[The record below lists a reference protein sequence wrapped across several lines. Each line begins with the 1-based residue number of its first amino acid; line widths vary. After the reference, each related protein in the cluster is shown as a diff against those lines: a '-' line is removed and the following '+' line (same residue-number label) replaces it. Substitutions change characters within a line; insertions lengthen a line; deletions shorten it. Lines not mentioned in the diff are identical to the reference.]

1 MAASWQPVRTSGF
14 GRLTK
19 GQSVLLKAVV
29 AVAALGVLGVFFV
42 RSARTVLAEPYEVP
56 RDHLAPWTLA
66 IESPSSGSGILL
78 ALRPHRELTAVLF
91 KQVFARTGESL
102 TSPVPAAMPLVLQ
115 SEFDRAMAGAFT
127 PEKLLA
133 VAQAAGLETATI
145 VPRCL
150 AHRRVSAPGIVRQV
164 YFTRFDAP
172 AFETFRREVDRQL
185 RGAVGSTSAF
195 DAAALSPVV
204 IIAASDAVFSRWLP
218 LRAGDSDD
226 CLAPIAVK

>member
-1 MAASWQPVRTSGF
+1 MV
-14 GRLTK
+14 
-19 GQSVLLKAVV
+19 
-29 AVAALGVLGVFFV
+29 VAALGVLGVFFV

-66 IESPSSGSGILL
+66 IEPPSSGSGILL
-78 ALRPHRELTAVLF
+78 ALRPKGELTAVLF

-115 SEFDRAMAGAFT
+115 TEFDRAMAGAFT

-172 AFETFRREVDRQL
+172 AFETFRREVDRRL
-185 RGAVGSTSAF
+185 RGAGGSTAAF

-204 IIAASDAVFSRWLP
+204 IIAASDAAFSRWLP

>member
-1 MAASWQPVRTSGF
+1 MHNSSAASWRPVRANGF

-19 GQSVLLKAVV
+19 RHSVWLKAVV
-29 AVAALGVLGVFFV
+29 AVAALVALGVFFV
-42 RSARTVLAEPYEVP
+42 RSARTVLAEPYELL

-66 IESPSSGSGILL
+66 IEPPSSASGILL
-78 ALRPHRELTAVLF
+78 ALRPQRELTAVLF

-133 VAQAAGLETATI
+133 GAQAAGLETATV

-150 AHRRVSAPGIVRQV
+150 AQRPVSASGIVRQV
-164 YFTRFDAP
+164 H
-172 AFETFRREVDRQL
+172 
-185 RGAVGSTSAF
+185 
-195 DAAALSPVV
+195 
-204 IIAASDAVFSRWLP
+204 
-218 LRAGDSDD
+218 
-226 CLAPIAVK
+226 C

>member
-1 MAASWQPVRTSGF
+1 M
-14 GRLTK
+14 
-19 GQSVLLKAVV
+19 
-29 AVAALGVLGVFFV
+29 AALGALGVFFV

-66 IESPSSGSGILL
+66 IEPASSPSGIVL
-78 ALRPHRELTAVLF
+78 ALRPQPELTAVLF
-91 KQVFARTGESL
+91 KQVFGRTGESL

-115 SEFDRAMAGAFT
+115 SEFDRAMASAFT

-133 VAQAAGLETATI
+133 AAQAAGVETATV

-172 AFETFRREVDRQL
+172 AFDTFRREVARQL
-185 RGAVGSTSAF
+185 RDAGSTSAF
-195 DAAALSPVV
+195 DAAALSPVLIV
-204 IIAASDAVFSRWLP
+204 AATDAAFSRWLP
-218 LRAGDSDD
+218 LRAGGSDD

>member
-1 MAASWQPVRTSGF
+1 M
-14 GRLTK
+14 
-19 GQSVLLKAVV
+19 

-66 IESPSSGSGILL
+66 IEPASSPSGIVL
-78 ALRPHRELTAVLF
+78 ALRPQPELTAVLF

-115 SEFDRAMAGAFT
+115 SEFDRAMASAFT

-133 VAQAAGLETATI
+133 VAQAAGLETATV
-145 VPRCL
+145 VPRCV

-172 AFETFRREVDRQL
+172 AFEQFRREVARQL
-185 RGAVGSTSAF
+185 RDAGGSTSAF
-195 DAAALSPVV
+195 DAAALSPVLIV
-204 IIAASDAVFSRWLP
+204 AATDAAFSRWLP

>member
-1 MAASWQPVRTSGF
+1 M
-14 GRLTK
+14 TK
-19 GQSVLLKAVV
+19 LQRGLLKAVV
-29 AVAALGVLGVFFV
+29 AVAALGALGVFFV

-66 IESPSSGSGILL
+66 IEPASTPSGILL
-78 ALRPHRELTAVLF
+78 ALRPQPELTAVLF

-115 SEFDRAMAGAFT
+115 SEFDRAMPDAFT
-127 PEKLLA
+127 PEKLLG
-133 VAQAAGLETATI
+133 VAQAAGLETAAV

-150 AHRRVSAPGIVRQV
+150 AHRRVSAPGVVRQV

-172 AFETFRREVDRQL
+172 AFEQFRREVARQL
-185 RGAVGSTSAF
+185 RYASSTSTF
-195 DAAALSPVV
+195 DAAALSPVLIV
-204 IIAASDAVFSRWLP
+204 AATDAAFSRWLP

>member
-1 MAASWQPVRTSGF
+1 
-14 GRLTK
+14 
-19 GQSVLLKAVV
+19 LLKAVV

-66 IESPSSGSGILL
+66 IEPASSGSGIVL
-78 ALRPHRELTAVLF
+78 ALRPQRELTAVLF

-115 SEFDRAMAGAFT
+115 TEFDRAMASAFT

-133 VAQAAGLETATI
+133 VGQAAGLETAAV
-145 VPRCL
+145 VPKCL

-172 AFETFRREVDRQL
+172 AFEQFRREVARQL
-185 RGAVGSTSAF
+185 RDAGGSASAF
-195 DAAALSPVV
+195 DAAALSPVL
-204 IIAASDAVFSRWLP
+204 IIAASDAAFSRWLP

-226 CLAPIAVK
+226 CLAPIAVR

>member
-1 MAASWQPVRTSGF
+1 
-14 GRLTK
+14 LTK
-19 GQSVLLKAVV
+19 RQSALAKAVV
-29 AVAALGVLGVFFV
+29 AVAALAALGVFFV

-56 RDHLAPWTLA
+56 RDHLAAWTLA
-66 IESPSSGSGILL
+66 IEPASSASGIVLE
-78 ALRPHRELTAVLF
+78 LRPQRELTAVLF

-133 VAQAAGLETATI
+133 VAQAAGLETATV
-145 VPRCL
+145 VPTCL

-172 AFETFRREVDRQL
+172 AFDTFRREVARQL
-185 RGAVGSTSAF
+185 RDGGNASAF
-195 DAAALSPVV
+195 DAAAVSPVV
-204 IIAASDAVFSRWLP
+204 IIAASDAAFSRWLP
-218 LRAGDSDD
+218 LRAGNSDD
-226 CLAPIAVK
+226 CLAPIVVK